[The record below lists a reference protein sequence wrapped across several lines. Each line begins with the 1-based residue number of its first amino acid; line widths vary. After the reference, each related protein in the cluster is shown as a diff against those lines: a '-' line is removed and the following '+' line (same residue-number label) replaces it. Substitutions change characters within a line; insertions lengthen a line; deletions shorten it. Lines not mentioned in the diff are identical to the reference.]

1 MNLGRLASGGS
12 SSDVRNSSVS
22 AIWVSV
28 VTVWVSV
35 VTVRVG
41 GVRRDDVLDSG
52 EGGGIGSSGVGGNSW
67 VTGVSGGCRVAAVRV
82 RTDSVEGSSG
92 SVWVPRWID
101 SMDAEVLLS
110 SFLIL
115 GLILGDDAS
124 GQSHQN
130 QKALK

>member
-1 MNLGRLASGGS
+1 MNLGRLDSG
-12 SSDVRNSSVS
+12 VRNSSVS

-41 GVRRDDVLDSG
+41 VRRGDVLDSG
-52 EGGGIGSSGVGGNSW
+52 EGCGVGSSGEASNW
-67 VTGVSGGCRVAAVRV
+67 VAGVREG
-82 RTDSVEGSSG
+82 TDSV
-92 SVWVPRWID
+92 WIPRRID